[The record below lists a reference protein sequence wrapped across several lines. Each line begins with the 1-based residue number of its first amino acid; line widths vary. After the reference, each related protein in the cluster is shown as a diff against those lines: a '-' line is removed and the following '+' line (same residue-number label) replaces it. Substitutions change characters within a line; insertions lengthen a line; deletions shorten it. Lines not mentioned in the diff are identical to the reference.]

1 MASFFSLFLLLAQCS
16 NICKK
21 INLSTLGSLTDGG
34 CHTINSPSQLLQLK
48 LTLLHTCI
56 CYCTIFPFLEHCVF
70 FFSKRSN
77 FEGSFFRVAPG
88 IGRAHFEKQ
97 PPSNLRKSN
106 FFHFVIALYD
116 RTGQP
121 VEIERTAFISFIEKD
136 QVKYF

>member
-1 MASFFSLFLLLAQCS
+1 MDTPYDNDILPTTEHSERKIVDLKDFIYGLPMYTLYVGLCKRLDPCFFFSL
-16 NICKK
+16 
-21 INLSTLGSLTDGG
+21 
-34 CHTINSPSQLLQLK
+34 
-48 LTLLHTCI
+48 
-56 CYCTIFPFLEHCVF
+56 
-70 FFSKRSN
+70 KRSN

-136 QVKYF
+136 QVKGIFFAETMFSKYGPFCQFP

>member
-1 MASFFSLFLLLAQCS
+1 MLPPSQTGVRLLFFLFFFFSHSALTFA
-16 NICKK
+16 KK
-21 INLSTLGSLTDGG
+21 NQFES
-34 CHTINSPSQLLQLK
+34 INSPSQLLQLK